1 MRRLCRRAALFLF
14 FLVAPFPLHLAA
26 AEPPSAPSVAGVE
39 VNQVGATELYLR
51 LTGYRLPRPRLVA
64 DGGVVEFFLPE
75 ASIASGSWSRD
86 YPFPLLSRVSLSTEA
101 GGLLMALTTGGD
113 VALVSIE
120 GGEGSGAVE
129 IRLRKRTS
137 RPVQDESPVPV
148 LPLPQPTDPMAK
160 TTPVSLELRGV
171 DLRDVFRMLGRMV
184 GKNLIVDPS
193 VPGDAVTLSL
203 KEVPLNQAFG
213 YLMRMYGVSYAL
225 MGDTLVVGTPSS
237 LGQTMGMDQTRGF
250 KIAYGDPQ
258 KIPGL
263 LAGLAN
269 VDRVVVDERLRTV
282 YVTGRPE
289 QLREVEKVLRSI
301 DHPGR
306 QVMVQAKLLEVTE
319 EGSKSLETTIEA
331 VYKNWWLTFGST
343 GTQGGYVY
351 TNNPDSYAPNADRTI
366 KPYNISLGDIVD
378 STTKMLDVG
387 IKAVVSRQEG
397 KVLASPSVVTLD
409 GVKASVKLIDKFIYQ
424 SGQDEA
430 GNPSTESEEVGPTLE
445 FTPLIGRDGNVRIE
459 LNIETGDVLNASA
472 ATEGKELPQTTKRSV
487 KTSVVVRNGEP
498 FVVGGLFKEQSSF
511 SSWKIPVLGDIPLLG
526 ELFKGRSRSMSNS
539 EVVMVVVPYILDI
552 SESAPETFDL

>member
-1 MRRLCRRAALFLF
+1 MKRLCRRVALSLL
-14 FLVAPFPLHLAA
+14 FLVALFPLHVAA
-26 AEPPSAPSVAGVE
+26 AESPSASDPSVAGVE
-39 VNQVGATELYLR
+39 VNQIGATDLSLR
-51 LTGYRLPRPRLVA
+51 LTGRRLPRPQLIA
-64 DGGVVEFFLPE
+64 DGGIVDFFLPE

-86 YPFPLLSRVSLSTEA
+86 YSFPLLRRVALSTEE
-101 GGLLMALTTGGD
+101 GGLLMTLTTGED
-113 VALVSIE
+113 VELVSIE
-120 GGEGSGAVE
+120 GGDGSGTIE
-129 IRLRKRTS
+129 IRLRRRSS
-137 RPVQDESPVPV
+137 RPVPKESPAPV
-148 LPLPQPTDPMAK
+148 ASPPPSTDPMAK

-171 DLRDVFRMLGRMV
+171 DLRDVFRMLGKMV

-203 KEVPLNQAFG
+203 KDVPLNQAFG

-225 MGDTLVVGTPSS
+225 MGDTLVVGTPAS

-258 KIPGL
+258 KSPGL

-343 GTQGGYVY
+343 GTLGGYVY

-366 KPYNISLGDIVD
+366 EPYNISLGDIVD

-409 GVKASVKLIDKFIYQ
+409 GVKASVKLIDKVI
-424 SGQDEA
+424 
-430 GNPSTESEEVGPTLE
+430 
-445 FTPLIGRDGNVRIE
+445 
-459 LNIETGDVLNASA
+459 
-472 ATEGKELPQTTKRSV
+472 
-487 KTSVVVRNGEP
+487 
-498 FVVGGLFKEQSSF
+498 
-511 SSWKIPVLGDIPLLG
+511 
-526 ELFKGRSRSMSNS
+526 
-539 EVVMVVVPYILDI
+539 
-552 SESAPETFDL
+552 